1 MSYWYRTALQF
12 TVLPSFENWKAF
24 VEKRPTEYAYEI
36 PLYSDATLGFLNERS
51 VGPYRFLRSS
61 PSNSCE
67 EPFRTII
74 VMRVDAHM
82 RQEGYESL
90 ADLEKTD
97 DSAYHGG
104 DLDDEI
110 AALLS
115 LLLGIRLMKGS
126 VTREFDSR
134 FDLRGKPVESGAI
147 PTLVINSWQT
157 IIPRLQ
163 RTEDLHKLPDLFRT
177 YPTLEKTDALV
188 LVKSARQ
195 YQQAIWYA
203 DSDPSQAWLMLVSAI
218 ETAADHWRKKD
229 STPVQIL
236 EDSNKRLYDFLIQE
250 GGQSLA
256 EKVAEQLASVL
267 GASKKFREF
276 VLCFLPEPPEKRPSE
291 LGQFP
296 FGSRAKLKE
305 ALIKI
310 YDYRSKALH
319 GEKPF
324 PAPMCSPPGK
334 YGGDDTISEVPTG
347 LATGTL
353 GSAWK
358 HEDTPMVLHTFEHI
372 VRSSLTK
379 WWRSMVEQESAD
391 SISNN

>member
-1 MSYWYRTALQF
+1 MALSS

-24 VEKRPTEYAYEI
+24 VEKRSTEYAYEI
-36 PLYSDATLGFLNERS
+36 PLYSDATLGFFDELS
-51 VGPYRFLRSS
+51 VDPYRFLRSG
-61 PSNSCE
+61 PSNTCE

-74 VMRVDAHM
+74 VMRVDVHI
-82 RQEGYESL
+82 RQEGHRWL

-126 VTREFDSR
+126 VTREFGSR
-134 FDLRGKPVESGAI
+134 IDPRGIPVESGAI
-147 PTLVINSWQT
+147 PALVINSWHT

-163 RTEDLHKLPDLFRT
+163 RETDVHELPDLFKT
-177 YPTLEKTDALV
+177 YPTLEKIDALV
-188 LVKSARQ
+188 LVKAARQ

-203 DSDPSQAWLMLVSAI
+203 DSDASQAWLMLVSAV
-218 ETAADHWRKKD
+218 ETAADHWWKKD
-229 STPVQIL
+229 STSL
-236 EDSNKRLYDFLIQE
+236 EVLEESNKKLYDLLIQE
-250 GGQSLA
+250 GGQPLA
-256 EKVAEQLASVL
+256 EKVADQVANVL

-276 VLCFLPEPPEKRPSE
+276 VLNFLPGPPEKRPSE

-296 FGSRAKLKE
+296 FGDKVNLKE
-305 ALIKI
+305 ALSKI

-319 GEKPF
+319 GGKPF
-324 PAPMCSPPGK
+324 PVPMCSYPGR
-334 YGGDDTISEVPTG
+334 YGGDEIIAEIPTG

-372 VRSSLTK
+372 VRNSLIE
-379 WWRSMVEQESAD
+379 WWRSMVKQG
-391 SISNN
+391 